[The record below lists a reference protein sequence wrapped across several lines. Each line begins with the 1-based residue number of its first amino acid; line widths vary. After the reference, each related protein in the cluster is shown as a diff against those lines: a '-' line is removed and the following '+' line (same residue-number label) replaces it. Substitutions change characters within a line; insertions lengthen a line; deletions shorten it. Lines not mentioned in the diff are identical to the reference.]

1 MSSINKM
8 KLENLICSYWYD
20 NGIAVP
26 CGIQYGEVSESLW
39 GSWFSLVD
47 QVVDGQSKKE
57 NVDGLS
63 LHRDGRGSFV
73 DMFNTQCQAFVD
85 VKAIPK
91 FNGILN
97 KKFELWAGSPI
108 AGDKRTDA
116 MDQTKDEVVQA
127 FIDNKSNHQI
137 VQTLDSVEKPYIL
150 CIVSINTKV
159 DGTWDYQCAYINVSK
174 YLAFRKANFD
184 GSRSKSG
191 ISGLIFRTKCQTSV
205 DGCESISARVE
216 VKFWNSLEELVD
228 MGMAVITDKDGGFAE
243 IL

>member
-1 MSSINKM
+1 MSINKM

-26 CGIQYGEVSESLW
+26 CGLQYGEVSESVW
-39 GSWFSLVD
+39 SSWFSKVD
-47 QVVDGQSKKE
+47 QVTDGISNKPNE
-57 NVDGLS
+57 DGLS
-63 LHRDGRGSFV
+63 LWRDGRGSFV

-85 VKAIPK
+85 VKAIVK

-97 KKFELWAGSPI
+97 KKFELWAGSPV
-108 AGDKRTDA
+108 AGEKREDA
-116 MDQTKDEVVQA
+116 MSQSKDEVVQS
-127 FIDNKSNHQI
+127 FIGNKSNHQI
-137 VQTLDSVEKPYIL
+137 IQTLESADKPYIL
-150 CIVSINTKV
+150 CITTMDTKV
-159 DGTWDYQCAYINVSK
+159 DGTWDYKCAYINVSA
-174 YLAFRKANFD
+174 YLAHREENFD

-205 DGCESISARVE
+205 DGSESISARVE